1 MPTSTDGYFSF
12 EIIRPPHF
20 AVCNAVGA
28 ALCAVSGTVESIVDL
43 LPSTVDGGE
52 QRKQELN
59 RLTIAVQQQCERNGA
74 DPATIRLVDI
84 EQVPLAYYPGG
95 NKHRVLLIAVG
106 ELDLSKLRR
115 SEQRTD
121 EPFSLTEIS
130 TKSSP
135 DARPPIYLD
144 MSNKRPFFDDKG
156 VWILDAIDIEHIA
169 YGAAILG
176 EWCFPE
182 KKSIRN
188 DRSW

>member
-1 MPTSTDGYFSF
+1 MHTSTDGCFSF

-28 ALCAVSGTVESIVDL
+28 ALCAVSGTIESIVDL

-59 RLTIAVQQQCERNGA
+59 LLTNAVQQQCERNGA

-95 NKHRVLLIAVG
+95 YKHRVLLIAVG
-106 ELDLSKLRR
+106 QLDLSKLRR
-115 SEQRTD
+115 SEQRSD
-121 EPFSLTEIS
+121 DGPLSLTEIS

-135 DARPPIYLD
+135 DAKPPIYLD

-156 VWILDAIDIEHIA
+156 VWILDAIDIEYIA

-176 EWCFPE
+176 EWSFSE
-182 KKSIRN
+182 N
-188 DRSW
+188 